1 MKKLYGYLTLTIL
14 IMVAIFMFSSQ
25 NAEQSSEVSS
35 TLLKW
40 IAEKILGNP
49 EVASSGWGTFVIRKM
64 AHFSIYLCLGAS
76 TALTVREWKTK
87 GRPFLWAWLIA
98 VVYAATDEFHQ
109 YFVPGRSC
117 EFRDVCI
124 DGLGALIGVCIVW
137 LVIARPWKK
146 SARKNRSTI

>member
-1 MKKLYGYLTLTIL
+1 MKKRYGYLMLTIL
-14 IMVAIFMFSSQ
+14 IMVAIFMFSGQ
-25 NAEQSSEVSS
+25 NADESGEVSS

-49 EVASSGWGTFVIRKM
+49 EIASSDLASFVIRKT

-76 TALTVREWKTK
+76 AALTVREWKPK

-98 VVYAATDEFHQ
+98 VAYAATDEFHQ

-124 DGLGALIGVCIVW
+124 DGSGALIGVCIIW
-137 LVIARPWKK
+137 LVTARLRKK
-146 SARKNRSTI
+146 SPRKNSSII